1 MDTILEVKNL
11 KKYFP
16 LKTGIWKEATEQV
29 KAVDDISF
37 SIKRGETL
45 GLVGESGCG
54 KSTVGRLIAGLYEPT
69 EGNIIFEGE
78 DISKKKGLTWRK
90 RLQVVFQD
98 PFSSLNP
105 RMNVRSLLSEGINIH
120 HLAKDKKEK
129 DEKISS
135 LMDLVGLDKDY
146 LKRYPHE
153 FSGGQRQRISLAR
166 ALSVEP
172 EFLVAD
178 EPVSSLD
185 VSIQAQ
191 IINLFKD
198 LKEKFNLTYLFI
210 SHDLRVI
217 EFISDKVAVMY
228 LGRIVEFAA
237 RDELFKNP
245 EHPYTKSLLAAIPK
259 PFVEGE
265 IRVHIEK
272 KALRGDIPS
281 AIDLPVGCRFQ
292 SRCPFVEKI
301 CLEKEPEL
309 RETKLGHFTACH
321 LSNIYNS

>member
-1 MDTILEVKNL
+1 MDIILEVKNL

-16 LKTGIWKEATEQV
+16 VKTGIWKESVKTL

-78 DISKKKGLTWRK
+78 DISKKKGLAWRK

-129 DEKISS
+129 DEKLSS

-153 FSGGQRQRISLAR
+153 FSGGQRQRISIAR

-198 LKEKFNLTYLFI
+198 LREKFNLTYLFI
-210 SHDLRVI
+210 SHDLRVV
-217 EFISDKVAVMY
+217 EFISDKVLVMY
-228 LGRIVEFAA
+228 LGRIVEFTS
-237 RDELFKNP
+237 RDELFLNP
-245 EHPYTKSLLAAIPK
+245 KHPYTKSLLAAIPK
-259 PFVEGE
+259 PFVEGK
-265 IRVHIEK
+265 IASRVEK
-272 KALRGDIPS
+272 KALKGDIPS
-281 AIDLPVGCRFQ
+281 AMDLPAGCRFQ
-292 SRCPFVEKI
+292 SRCPLAEKI
-301 CLEKEPEL
+301 CQEKEPEL
-309 RETKLGHFTACH
+309 KETAPGHLTACH
-321 LSNIYNS
+321 LITR

>member
-1 MDTILEVKNL
+1 MDEILEVKNL

-16 LKTGIWKEATEQV
+16 LKAGVWSEATKNV

-37 SIKRGETL
+37 SIKRGETF

-54 KSTVGRLIAGLYEPT
+54 KSTLGRLIAGLYEPT

-78 DISKKKGLTWRK
+78 DITEKKDLGWRK

-105 RMNVRSLLSEGINIH
+105 RMNVESLLCEGINIH

-129 DEKISS
+129 FEKIKS

-153 FSGGQRQRISLAR
+153 FSGGQRQRISIAR
-166 ALSVEP
+166 ALSVDP
-172 EFLVAD
+172 NFLVAD

-198 LKEKFNLTYLFI
+198 LRDKFNLTYLFI

-217 EFISDKVAVMY
+217 EFMCDRVAVMY
-228 LGRIVEFAA
+228 LGGIVELAENK
-237 RDELFKNP
+237 ELFENP
-245 EHPYTKSLLAAIPK
+245 LHPYTQSLLSAIPK
-259 PFVEGE
+259 TFKE
-265 IRVHIEK
+265 EK
-272 KALRGDIPS
+272 KERMLLKGDIPS
-281 AIDLPVGCRFQ
+281 PVDLPTGCRFQ
-292 SRCPFVEKI
+292 SRCPITEKL
-301 CLEKEPEL
+301 CLEKEP
-309 RETKLGHFTACH
+309 KLIESSPGHLTACH
-321 LSNIYNS
+321 LLSINNPEK

>member
-1 MDTILEVKNL
+1 MDTILEVRNL

-16 LKTGIWKEATEQV
+16 LKVGVWKEATKKL

-105 RMNVRSLLSEGINIH
+105 RMNVISLLSEGINIH

-129 DEKISS
+129 YEKLNS

-153 FSGGQRQRISLAR
+153 FSGGQRQRISIAR

-172 EFLVAD
+172 VFLVAD

-191 IINLFKD
+191 IINLFKE
-198 LKEKFNLTYLFI
+198 LKEKISLTYLFI

-228 LGRIVEFAA
+228 LGKIVEFAT
-237 RDELFKNP
+237 RDELFQNTK
-245 EHPYTKSLLAAIPK
+245 HPYTKSLLAAIPK
-259 PFVEGE
+259 PFVEGKIAE
-265 IRVHIEK
+265 HIEK
-272 KALRGDIPS
+272 KALKGDIPS
-281 AIDLPVGCRFQ
+281 AIDLPEGCRFQ
-292 SRCPFVEKI
+292 TRCPIVEKI
-301 CLEKEPEL
+301 CLEKEPKL
-309 RETKLGHFTACH
+309 KETAPGHLTACH
-321 LSNIYNS
+321 MSNNSN